1 MITAHRYY
9 ASNTMIELR
18 MLDGLRGYFKLRLH
32 SVDDAMRLVVAL
44 RGLSLGIT
52 FNTASD
58 TVIVVKRGAVFNLE
72 IEKIAV
78 SLGLCRLRF
87 FVPKGAAIKGH

>member
-1 MITAHRYY
+1 
-9 ASNTMIELR
+9 MIELV

-32 SVDDAMRLVVAL
+32 SADDAMRLVVAL

-52 FNTASD
+52 FNMASD
-58 TVIVVKRGAVFNLE
+58 TVIVVKRGALFNLE

-87 FVPKGAAIKGH
+87 FVPKGAAAIGH

>member
-1 MITAHRYY
+1 
-9 ASNTMIELR
+9 MIELR

-32 SVDDAMRLVVAL
+32 SADDALRLVVSL

-58 TVIVVKRGAVFNLE
+58 TIIVVKRGALLNLE

-78 SLGLCRLRF
+78 SLGLCHPRF
-87 FVPKGAAIKGH
+87 FVPKGAAAKGH